1 MVRNLIVIA
10 VAGVFA
16 STAGSCGCNG
26 KIVRPYAAPTVD
38 RVLNTLKE
46 RNQAATTFRAS
57 STMDYWV
64 GKDRVKGTVQVQGRV
79 DRRLRFN
86 ALNPGADTVAV
97 DLACDGVSFVY
108 LDQNNNCM
116 LQGPCDSS
124 AIAQL
129 LRIRLEPED
138 FLLLAIG
145 STPILEGEASLRWD
159 DGSGREIITI
169 KAADGRIQ
177 TIALDG
183 RRKEATWDVLESTVK
198 LADGKVEWKLSNKDF
213 GKATAESGGAIR
225 LPGKTRF
232 EQPAEKA
239 DLIVD
244 WDKRQVNLE
253 LADELFVLEPPDGLP
268 QCGSSAPQA
277 APPAPK
283 P

>member
-16 STAGSCGCNG
+16 SMAGSCGCNG
-26 KIVRPYAAPTVD
+26 KIVRPYAAPTAE

-46 RNQAATTFRAS
+46 RNQAAKSFRAR

-64 GKDRVKGTVQVQGRV
+64 GKDRVKGTVLVQGRV

-86 ALNPGADTVAV
+86 ALNPGADTVAI
-97 DLACDGVSFVY
+97 DMACDGVSFVY
-108 LDQNNNCM
+108 LDQNNNCI
-116 LQGPCDSS
+116 LTGPCDAS

-138 FLLLAIG
+138 FLLLAVG
-145 STPILEGEASLRWD
+145 STPILEGKASLRWD

-169 KAADGRIQ
+169 KAADGRVQ
-177 TIALDG
+177 TIGLDG
-183 RRKEATWDVLESTVK
+183 RSKEATWDVLESTVK
-198 LADGKVEWKLSNKDF
+198 TADGKVEWKLSNKDF
-213 GKATAESGGAIR
+213 RKAEVEGGGSIR
-225 LPGKTRF
+225 APGKTRF
-232 EQPAEKA
+232 EQPSEKA

-244 WDKRQVNLE
+244 WDQRQVNLE
-253 LADELFVLEPPDGLP
+253 LADELFVLEPVGGLA
-268 QCGSSAPQA
+268 QCGSSAPA
-277 APPAPK
+277 AAPAPK